1 MVELKNI
8 EKNYTNFDLKI
19 NLKINKGE
27 IFGLIGQSGSGKSTI
42 LRIIQGLL
50 KADKGEINIAKNTEI
65 AYIFQEFNLL
75 YNKNVFD
82 NVALPLI
89 LKKKFS
95 AKKVEEVLKFV
106 GLSDKKKSFIA
117 SLSGGERQ
125 RVAIARALVSN
136 PQLLLCDEVTASLDK
151 SVKDEILD
159 LFEEINKKYGTTILV
174 VTHELEV
181 VKRLCSRVAVIEK
194 GKITDIFNVNQKD
207 YEKSNKS
214 YADYV
219 REVLKWCMLN
229 Y

>member
-42 LRIIQGLL
+42 LRIIQGIL
-50 KADKGEINIAKNTEI
+50 KADKGEINIAKNTET

-82 NVALPLI
+82 NVALSLI

-95 AKKVEEVLKFV
+95 AEKVEEVLKFV
-106 GLSDKKKSFIA
+106 GLSDRKESFIA

-219 REVLKWCMLN
+219 REVLK
-229 Y
+229 

>member
-1 MVELKNI
+1 MVELRDI

-42 LRIIQGLL
+42 LRIVQGLL
-50 KADKGEINIAKNTEI
+50 KADKGEVNIAKNTEI

-82 NVALPLI
+82 NIALPLI

-95 AKKVEEVLKFV
+95 TEKVEEVLKFV

-125 RVAIARALVSN
+125 RVAIARALVTN

-219 REVLKWCMLN
+219 REVMKW
-229 Y
+229 

>member
-1 MVELKNI
+1 MVELRDI

-42 LRIIQGLL
+42 LRIIQGIL

-82 NVALPLI
+82 NIALPLI

-95 AKKVEEVLKFV
+95 TEKVEEVLKFV
-106 GLSDKKKSFIA
+106 GLSERKDSFIA

-125 RVAIARALVSN
+125 RVAIARALVTN

-194 GKITDIFNVNQKD
+194 GKITDIFNVNQRD

-219 REVLKWCMLN
+219 REVLK
-229 Y
+229 

>member
-8 EKNYTNFDLKI
+8 EKNYIGFDLKI

-42 LRIIQGLL
+42 LRIIQGIL
-50 KADKGEINIAKNTEI
+50 KADKGEINIAKNTEV

-82 NVALPLI
+82 NVALSLI

-95 AKKVEEVLKFV
+95 AEKVEEVLKFV
-106 GLSDKKKSFIA
+106 GLSDRKESFIA

-125 RVAIARALVSN
+125 RVAIARALVTN
-136 PQLLLCDEVTASLDK
+136 PQLLLCDEVTSSLDK

-219 REVLKWCMLN
+219 REVLKW
-229 Y
+229 

>member
-1 MVELKNI
+1 MVELKDI
-8 EKNYTNFDLKI
+8 KKNYTNFDLKI

-42 LRIIQGLL
+42 LRIIQGIL
-50 KADKGEINIAKNTEI
+50 KADKGEVNIAKNTEI

-95 AKKVEEVLKFV
+95 VEKVEEVLKFV

-125 RVAIARALVSN
+125 RVAIARALVIN

-194 GKITDIFNVNQKD
+194 GKITDIFNVNQRD
-207 YEKSNKS
+207 YEKSSKS

-219 REVLKWCMLN
+219 REVLKW
-229 Y
+229 

>member
-8 EKNYTNFDLKI
+8 EKNYIGFDLKI

-42 LRIIQGLL
+42 LRIIQGIL
-50 KADKGEINIAKNTEI
+50 KSDKGEINIAKNTEI

-95 AKKVEEVLKFV
+95 TEKVEEVLKFV
-106 GLSDKKKSFIA
+106 GLSDRKESFIA

-181 VKRLCSRVAVIEK
+181 VKRLCSRVAIIEK

-219 REVLKWCMLN
+219 REVLKWWMLN

>member
-42 LRIIQGLL
+42 LRIIQGIL

-82 NVALPLI
+82 NIALPLI
-89 LKKKFS
+89 LKKKFL
-95 AKKVEEVLKFV
+95 AEKVEEVLKFV

-117 SLSGGERQ
+117 SLSGGEKQ
-125 RVAIARALVSN
+125 RVAIARALVIN

-159 LFEEINKKYGTTILV
+159 LFEEINKNYGTTILV

-181 VKRLCSRVAVIEK
+181 VKRLCSRVAIIEK

-219 REVLKWCMLN
+219 REVLKW
-229 Y
+229 

>member
-1 MVELKNI
+1 MVELRDI

-42 LRIIQGLL
+42 LRIVQGLL

-82 NVALPLI
+82 NIALPLI

-95 AKKVEEVLKFV
+95 TEKVEEVLKFV
-106 GLSDKKKSFIA
+106 GLSDKKKSFIV

-125 RVAIARALVSN
+125 RVAIARALVTN

-219 REVLKWCMLN
+219 REVLK
-229 Y
+229 

>member
-1 MVELKNI
+1 MVELRDI

-42 LRIIQGLL
+42 LRIIQGIL

-82 NVALPLI
+82 NIALPLI
-89 LKKKFS
+89 LKKKFL
-95 AKKVEEVLKFV
+95 AEKVEEVLKFV

-117 SLSGGERQ
+117 SLSGGEKQ
-125 RVAIARALVSN
+125 RVAIARALVIN

-219 REVLKWCMLN
+219 REVLKW
-229 Y
+229 

>member
-42 LRIIQGLL
+42 LRIIQGIL

-82 NVALPLI
+82 NVALSLI

-95 AKKVEEVLKFV
+95 AEKVEEVLKFV
-106 GLSDKKKSFIA
+106 GLSDRKESFIA

-219 REVLKWCMLN
+219 REVLKW
-229 Y
+229 

>member
-1 MVELKNI
+1 MVELKDI

-42 LRIIQGLL
+42 LRIVQGLL

-82 NVALPLI
+82 NIALPLI

-95 AKKVEEVLKFV
+95 TEKVEEVLKFV

-125 RVAIARALVSN
+125 RVAIARALVTN

-219 REVLKWCMLN
+219 REVLK
-229 Y
+229 

>member
-8 EKNYTNFDLKI
+8 EKNYIGFDLKI

-42 LRIIQGLL
+42 LRIIQGIL
-50 KADKGEINIAKNTEI
+50 KADKGEVNIAKNTEI

-82 NVALPLI
+82 NVGLPLI

-95 AKKVEEVLKFV
+95 AEKVEEVLKFV
-106 GLSDKKKSFIA
+106 GLSDRKESFIA

-125 RVAIARALVSN
+125 RVAIARALVIN

-159 LFEEINKKYGTTILV
+159 LFEEINKNYGTTILV

-181 VKRLCSRVAVIEK
+181 VKRLCSRVAIIEK

-219 REVLKWCMLN
+219 REVLK
-229 Y
+229 

>member
-1 MVELKNI
+1 MVELKDI
-8 EKNYTNFDLKI
+8 KKNYTNFDLKI

-42 LRIIQGLL
+42 LRIIQGIL
-50 KADKGEINIAKNTEI
+50 KADKGEINITKNTEV

-125 RVAIARALVSN
+125 RVAIARALVTK

-207 YEKSNKS
+207 YEKSSKS

-219 REVLKWCMLN
+219 REVLK
-229 Y
+229 

>member
-8 EKNYTNFDLKI
+8 EKNYIGFDLKT

-42 LRIIQGLL
+42 LRIIQGIL

-65 AYIFQEFNLL
+65 AYIFQEFNLW

-82 NVALPLI
+82 NVALSLI

-95 AKKVEEVLKFV
+95 AEKVEEVLKFV

-125 RVAIARALVSN
+125 RVAIARALVIN

-219 REVLKWCMLN
+219 REVLK
-229 Y
+229 

>member
-1 MVELKNI
+1 MVELRDI

-42 LRIIQGLL
+42 LRIIQGIL

-95 AKKVEEVLKFV
+95 VEKVEEVLKFV

-125 RVAIARALVSN
+125 RVAIARALVIN

-219 REVLKWCMLN
+219 REVLK
-229 Y
+229 

>member
-8 EKNYTNFDLKI
+8 EKNYIGFDLKI

-42 LRIIQGLL
+42 LRIIQGIL

-82 NVALPLI
+82 HIALPLI

-95 AKKVEEVLKFV
+95 AEKVEEAFKFV
-106 GLSDKKKSFIA
+106 GLSDRKESFIA

-219 REVLKWCMLN
+219 REVLK
-229 Y
+229 

>member
-1 MVELKNI
+1 MVKVLP
-8 EKNYTNFDLKI
+8 
-19 NLKINKGE
+19 
-27 IFGLIGQSGSGKSTI
+27 
-42 LRIIQGLL
+42 
-50 KADKGEINIAKNTEI
+50 KA
-65 AYIFQEFNLL
+65 FS
-75 YNKNVFD
+75 KNVFD

-95 AKKVEEVLKFV
+95 AEKVKEVLKFV

-125 RVAIARALVSN
+125 RVAIARALVTN

-219 REVLKWCMLN
+219 REVLK
-229 Y
+229 

>member
-42 LRIIQGLL
+42 LRIIQGIL
-50 KADKGEINIAKNTEI
+50 KADKGEINITKNTEI

-82 NVALPLI
+82 NVALSLI

-95 AKKVEEVLKFV
+95 AEKVEEVLKFV
-106 GLSDKKKSFIA
+106 GLSDRKESFIA

-219 REVLKWCMLN
+219 REVLK
-229 Y
+229 

>member
-50 KADKGEINIAKNTEI
+50 KADKGEINIAKNTET

-82 NVALPLI
+82 NIALPLI

-95 AKKVEEVLKFV
+95 TEKVEEVLKFV

-181 VKRLCSRVAVIEK
+181 VKRLCSRVAIIEK

-219 REVLKWCMLN
+219 REVLK
-229 Y
+229 

>member
-8 EKNYTNFDLKI
+8 EKNYIGFDLKI

-42 LRIIQGLL
+42 LRIIQGIL
-50 KADKGEINIAKNTEI
+50 KADKGEINIVKNTEI

-89 LKKKFS
+89 LKKKLS
-95 AKKVEEVLKFV
+95 AEKVEEVLKFV
-106 GLSDKKKSFIA
+106 GLSDRKESFIA

-125 RVAIARALVSN
+125 RVAIARALVIN

-219 REVLKWCMLN
+219 REVLK
-229 Y
+229 

>member
-1 MVELKNI
+1 MVELRDI
-8 EKNYTNFDLKI
+8 EKNYTDFDLKI

-42 LRIIQGLL
+42 LRIVQGLL
-50 KADKGEINIAKNTEI
+50 KADKGEINITKNTEI

-95 AKKVEEVLKFV
+95 VEKVEEVLKFV
-106 GLSDKKKSFIA
+106 GLSERKESFIA

-125 RVAIARALVSN
+125 RVAIARALVTN

-219 REVLKWCMLN
+219 REVLK
-229 Y
+229 

>member
-8 EKNYTNFDLKI
+8 EKNYIGFDLKI

-42 LRIIQGLL
+42 LRIIQGIL

-89 LKKKFS
+89 LKKKLS
-95 AKKVEEVLKFV
+95 AEKVEEVLKFV
-106 GLSDKKKSFIA
+106 GLSDRKESFIT

-125 RVAIARALVSN
+125 RVAIARGLVTN

-219 REVLKWCMLN
+219 REVLKW
-229 Y
+229 

>member
-1 MVELKNI
+1 MVELRDI

-42 LRIIQGLL
+42 LRIVQGLL

-82 NVALPLI
+82 NIALPLI

-95 AKKVEEVLKFV
+95 TEKVEEVLKFV

-125 RVAIARALVSN
+125 RVAIARALVTN

-181 VKRLCSRVAVIEK
+181 VKRLCSRVAIIEK

-219 REVLKWCMLN
+219 REVMK
-229 Y
+229 

>member
-1 MVELKNI
+1 M
-8 EKNYTNFDLKI
+8 
-19 NLKINKGE
+19 
-27 IFGLIGQSGSGKSTI
+27 
-42 LRIIQGLL
+42 
-50 KADKGEINIAKNTEI
+50 
-65 AYIFQEFNLL
+65 
-75 YNKNVFD
+75 
-82 NVALPLI
+82 
-89 LKKKFS
+89 KFI
-95 AKKVEEVLKFV
+95 

-125 RVAIARALVSN
+125 RVAIARALVTN

-159 LFEEINKKYGTTILV
+159 LFEKINKKYGTTILV

-219 REVLKWCMLN
+219 REVLK
-229 Y
+229 

>member
-1 MVELKNI
+1 MVELKDI
-8 EKNYTNFDLKI
+8 KKNYTNFDLKI

-42 LRIIQGLL
+42 LRIIQGIL
-50 KADKGEINIAKNTEI
+50 KADKGEVNIAKNTEI

-95 AKKVEEVLKFV
+95 VEKVEEVLKFV

-219 REVLKWCMLN
+219 REVLK
-229 Y
+229 

>member
-8 EKNYTNFDLKI
+8 EKNYIGFDLKI

-42 LRIIQGLL
+42 LRIIQGIL

-82 NVALPLI
+82 NVALSLI

-95 AKKVEEVLKFV
+95 AEKVEEVLKFV
-106 GLSDKKKSFIA
+106 GLSDRKESFIA

-125 RVAIARALVSN
+125 RVAIARALVTN
-136 PQLLLCDEVTASLDK
+136 PQLLLCDEVTSSLDK

-219 REVLKWCMLN
+219 REVLK
-229 Y
+229 

>member
-1 MVELKNI
+1 MVELRDI

-42 LRIIQGLL
+42 LRIVQGLL

-82 NVALPLI
+82 NIALPLI

-95 AKKVEEVLKFV
+95 TEKVEEVLKFV

-125 RVAIARALVSN
+125 RVAIARALVTN

-194 GKITDIFNVNQKD
+194 GKITDIFNVNQRD

-219 REVLKWCMLN
+219 REVLKWWMLN

>member
-1 MVELKNI
+1 MVELRDI

-42 LRIIQGLL
+42 LRIIQGIL
-50 KADKGEINIAKNTEI
+50 KADKGEINIAKNTEV

-82 NVALPLI
+82 NIALPLI

-95 AKKVEEVLKFV
+95 TEKVEEVLKFV

-219 REVLKWCMLN
+219 REVLK
-229 Y
+229 

>member
-1 MVELKNI
+1 MVELRDI
-8 EKNYTNFDLKI
+8 VKNYTNFDLKI

-42 LRIIQGLL
+42 LRIVQGLL

-82 NVALPLI
+82 NIALPLI

-95 AKKVEEVLKFV
+95 TEKVEEVLKFV

-194 GKITDIFNVNQKD
+194 GKITDIFNVNQRD
-207 YEKSNKS
+207 YEKSSKS

-219 REVLKWCMLN
+219 REVLK
-229 Y
+229 

>member
-8 EKNYTNFDLKI
+8 EKNYIGFDLKI

-42 LRIIQGLL
+42 LRIIQGIL
-50 KADKGEINIAKNTEI
+50 KADKGEINITKNTEV

-82 NVALPLI
+82 NIALPLI
-89 LKKKFS
+89 LKLKKKFS
-95 AKKVEEVLKFV
+95 AEKVEEVLKFV

-125 RVAIARALVSN
+125 RVAIARALVTN

-219 REVLKWCMLN
+219 REVLK
-229 Y
+229 

>member
-1 MVELKNI
+1 M
-8 EKNYTNFDLKI
+8 
-19 NLKINKGE
+19 
-27 IFGLIGQSGSGKSTI
+27 
-42 LRIIQGLL
+42 
-50 KADKGEINIAKNTEI
+50 
-65 AYIFQEFNLL
+65 
-75 YNKNVFD
+75 
-82 NVALPLI
+82 
-89 LKKKFS
+89 
-95 AKKVEEVLKFV
+95 
-106 GLSDKKKSFIA
+106 GLSDRKESFIA

-125 RVAIARALVSN
+125 RVAIARALVTN

-207 YEKSNKS
+207 YEKSSKS

-219 REVLKWCMLN
+219 REVLK
-229 Y
+229 

>member
-1 MVELKNI
+1 MVELRDI

-50 KADKGEINIAKNTEI
+50 KADKGEINIAKNTET

-95 AKKVEEVLKFV
+95 AEKVEEVLKFV
-106 GLSDKKKSFIA
+106 GLSD
-117 SLSGGERQ
+117 RQ

-219 REVLKWCMLN
+219 REVLK
-229 Y
+229 

>member
-8 EKNYTNFDLKI
+8 EKNYIGFDLKI

-42 LRIIQGLL
+42 LRIIQGIL

-95 AKKVEEVLKFV
+95 TEKVEEVLKFV
-106 GLSDKKKSFIA
+106 GLSDRKESFIA

-207 YEKSNKS
+207 YEKSSKS

-219 REVLKWCMLN
+219 REVLKWWMLN

>member
-1 MVELKNI
+1 MVELRDI

-42 LRIIQGLL
+42 LRIVQGLL

-82 NVALPLI
+82 NIALPLI

-95 AKKVEEVLKFV
+95 TEKVEEVLKFV

-219 REVLKWCMLN
+219 REVLK
-229 Y
+229 

>member
-8 EKNYTNFDLKI
+8 EKNYIGFDLKI

-42 LRIIQGLL
+42 LRIIQGIL
-50 KADKGEINIAKNTEI
+50 KADKGEINIANNTEV

-125 RVAIARALVSN
+125 RVAIARALVTK

-181 VKRLCSRVAVIEK
+181 VKRLCSRMAVIEK

-207 YEKSNKS
+207 YEKSSKS

-219 REVLKWCMLN
+219 REVLKW
-229 Y
+229 

>member
-50 KADKGEINIAKNTEI
+50 KADKGEINIAKNTET

-95 AKKVEEVLKFV
+95 TEKVEEVLKFV
-106 GLSDKKKSFIA
+106 GLSNRKESFIA

>member
-1 MVELKNI
+1 MVELKDI
-8 EKNYTNFDLKI
+8 KKNYTNFDLKI

-42 LRIIQGLL
+42 LRIIQGIL
-50 KADKGEINIAKNTEI
+50 KADKGEVNIAKNTEI

-95 AKKVEEVLKFV
+95 VEKVEEVLKFV

-125 RVAIARALVSN
+125 RVAIARALVIN

-194 GKITDIFNVNQKD
+194 GKITDIFNVNQRD
-207 YEKSNKS
+207 YEKSSKS

-219 REVLKWCMLN
+219 REVLK
-229 Y
+229 

>member
-1 MVELKNI
+1 MVELRDI

-42 LRIIQGLL
+42 LRIVQGLL

-82 NVALPLI
+82 NIALPLI

-95 AKKVEEVLKFV
+95 TEKVEEVLKFV

-125 RVAIARALVSN
+125 RVAIARALVTN

-219 REVLKWCMLN
+219 REVLK
-229 Y
+229 

>member
-1 MVELKNI
+1 MVELRNI

-42 LRIIQGLL
+42 LRIIQGIL
-50 KADKGEINIAKNTEI
+50 KADKGEINIAKNTEV

-82 NVALPLI
+82 NVGLPLI

-95 AKKVEEVLKFV
+95 AEKVEEVLKFV
-106 GLSDKKKSFIA
+106 GLSDRKESFIA

-125 RVAIARALVSN
+125 RVAIARALVIN

-181 VKRLCSRVAVIEK
+181 VKRLCSRVAIIEK

-219 REVLKWCMLN
+219 REVLKW
-229 Y
+229 

>member
-1 MVELKNI
+1 M
-8 EKNYTNFDLKI
+8 
-19 NLKINKGE
+19 
-27 IFGLIGQSGSGKSTI
+27 
-42 LRIIQGLL
+42 RIIQGIL
-50 KADKGEINIAKNTEI
+50 KADKGEVNIANNTEV

-95 AKKVEEVLKFV
+95 AEKVEEVLKFV
-106 GLSDKKKSFIA
+106 GLSDRKESFIA

-125 RVAIARALVSN
+125 RVAIARALVTN

-219 REVLKWCMLN
+219 REVLK
-229 Y
+229 